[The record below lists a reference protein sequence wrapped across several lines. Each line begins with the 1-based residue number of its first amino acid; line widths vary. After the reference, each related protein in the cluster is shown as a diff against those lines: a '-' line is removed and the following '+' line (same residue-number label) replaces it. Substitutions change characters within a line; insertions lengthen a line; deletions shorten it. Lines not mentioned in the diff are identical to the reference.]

1 MRMKKLTVVCLALL
15 AVAMTIPLM
24 AQSQADEIELTREM
38 VQTERKA
45 IVAENMQFSEAE
57 SRNFWPVYNEYV
69 AEVRKVNDRRAR
81 LIVDYARA
89 YENLTETQAEAF
101 LKEAIE
107 IDKAELKVKES
118 FLPKFKKVLTSK
130 RVARFY
136 QIENKLDTIIDFGIA
151 SEIPL
156 VHGK

>member
-1 MRMKKLTVVCLALL
+1 MKRITVVCLTLL
-15 AVAMTIPLM
+15 ALAMTLPLM
-24 AQSQADEIELTREM
+24 AQSQNDEIELTREM

-45 IVAENMQFSEAE
+45 IVAANMVLSEAE
-57 SRNFWPVYNEYV
+57 SRNFWPVYNDYV

-81 LIVDYARA
+81 LIVDYART

-101 LKEAIE
+101 LKESID

-156 VHGK
+156 VRGQ

>member
-1 MRMKKLTVVCLALL
+1 MKMKRITVACFALVALAMAMPLL
-15 AVAMTIPLM
+15 

-45 IVAENMQFSEAE
+45 IVAENMQFTEAE
-57 SRNFWPVYNEYV
+57 SKGFWPVYNEYV

-101 LKEAIE
+101 LKESIN

-118 FLPKFKKVLTSK
+118 YISKFKEVLTSK

-156 VHGK
+156 VTGK

>member
-1 MRMKKLTVVCLALL
+1 LALL
-15 AVAMTIPLM
+15 AITIGLPVL

-57 SRNFWPVYNEYV
+57 SNGFWPVYNEYV
-69 AEVRKVNDRRAR
+69 AEVRKVNDRRAK
-81 LIVDYARA
+81 LIVDFARA
-89 YENLTETQAEAF
+89 YENLTDTQAEAF
-101 LKEAIE
+101 LKESID

-118 FLPKFKKVLTSK
+118 FLPKFNKVLTSK
-130 RVARFY
+130 KVARFY
-136 QIENKLDTIIDFGIA
+136 QIENKLDAIIEFGIA

-156 VHGK
+156 VVGK

>member
-1 MRMKKLTVVCLALL
+1 MKRITVVCLTLL
-15 AVAMTIPLM
+15 ALAMSMPLR
-24 AQSQADEIELTREM
+24 AQSQNDEIELTREM

-45 IVAENMQFSEAE
+45 IVAANMVLSEAE
-57 SRNFWPVYNEYV
+57 SRNFWPVYNDYV

-81 LIVDYARA
+81 LIVNYARA

-101 LKEAIE
+101 LKESID

-118 FLPKFKKVLTSK
+118 FLPKFKEVLTSK

-156 VHGK
+156 VRGQ

>member
-1 MRMKKLTVVCLALL
+1 MKKITVFCFALL
-15 AVAMTIPLM
+15 ATAMAMPLV
-24 AQSQADEIELTREM
+24 AQSQSDEIELTREM
-38 VQTERKA
+38 VQTERKT
-45 IVAENMQFSEAE
+45 IVAENMEFSEVE
-57 SRNFWPVYNEYV
+57 SRSFWPVYNEYV

-89 YENLTETQAEAF
+89 YENLTDTQAEAF
-101 LKEAIE
+101 LKEAID
-107 IDKAELKVKES
+107 IDKAELNVKES
-118 FLPKFKKVLTSK
+118 FLPKFKEVLTSK

-136 QIENKLDTIIDFGIA
+136 QIENKLDAIIDFGIA

>member
-1 MRMKKLTVVCLALL
+1 MKRIAVICLTLLALT
-15 AVAMTIPLM
+15 MTMPLM
-24 AQSQADEIELTREM
+24 AQSQNDEIELTREM

-45 IVAENMQFSEAE
+45 IVAANMVLSEAE
-57 SRNFWPVYNEYV
+57 SRNFWPVYNDYV

-81 LIVDYARA
+81 LIVDYART

-101 LKEAIE
+101 LKESIE

-118 FLPKFKKVLTSK
+118 FLPKFRKVLTSK

-156 VHGK
+156 VRGQ